1 MSPCS
6 KESQTCPFYD
16 PYQSTQLQ
24 LDAKS
29 ISFFFNY
36 SATAAASCAKTDIG
50 VDKERANIAMSATYL

>member
-29 ISFFFNY
+29 ISFFYY
-36 SATAAASCAKTDIG
+36 SATAAASCAKTDIN
-50 VDKERANIAMSATYL
+50 VDEERANIAMSATYL